1 MLSKKMTS
9 NPGSTPMN
17 GLCFIIATST
27 IESQIKLPITL
38 STPWAR
44 VRPPKQ
50 QEAFFIAFLNLDA
63 AFSFKLPFV
72 YWQQIASK

>member
-1 MLSKKMTS
+1 M
-9 NPGSTPMN
+9 
-17 GLCFIIATST
+17 
-27 IESQIKLPITL
+27 ESQIKLPITL
-38 STPWAR
+38 STPWVR